1 MDGHINIDHPAPATT
16 STVGGSGGPGD
27 STDGRSSSKKR
38 WQKMPQQDGGT
49 GGHPSYGT
57 TDSVPHVT
65 IRDPSS
71 RPGGPA
77 VSRSGQPGS
86 QARPPGGDGPPGS
99 SAAARHQQEEE
110 EEGLK
115 YGAQHV
121 IKLFVP
127 VTLCMLVVVATISS
141 INFYSTKD
149 VYLVYTPFHE
159 LSDDTGTK
167 IWNALAN
174 SLILMTVIVI
184 MTILLIVLYKRRCYK
199 IIHGWLIMSSLMLL
213 FLFSYLYMEEVL
225 RAYNIP
231 FDYPTALLLMWNF
244 GVVGMI
250 SIHWQGPLR
259 LQQGYLIFIAAL
271 MALVFIKYL
280 PEWTTWVVLAVISI
294 WDLIAVL
301 TPKGPLR
308 ILVET
313 AHERNEQIFPALIYS
328 STIMY
333 SYMGTHSDP
342 SEEALTRG
350 ERAIGTGSTGTVTTS
365 YGSTGTPVHSM
376 SQSSTPAH
384 QPANQQQRQQQPPP
398 PRPDNAEGTPLV
410 SYRENAAVRTAA
422 GQDQSGGFTQ
432 EWADASGQ
440 RVTRRQI
447 EVQANIASNPNRPEY
462 RTVTAGARGG
472 TGDSQQVPLYEQP
485 EERGIK
491 LGLGDF
497 IFYSVLVG
505 KASSYGDWN
514 TTIACFVAILVGL
527 CLTLL
532 LLAIFRKALPAL
544 PISIFF
550 GLIFCFATSV
560 IVKPFTEA
568 LASEQV
574 FI

>member
-1 MDGHINIDHPAPATT
+1 MDGHINIDHPT
-16 STVGGSGGPGD
+16 SASGSGAGLGGD
-27 STDGRSSSKKR
+27 AADGRGSSRKR
-38 WQKMPQQDGGT
+38 WQKMPQDGPGT
-49 GGHPSYGT
+49 HPSYGT
-57 TDSVPHVT
+57 TDSVPNVT
-65 IRDPSS
+65 IRDPN
-71 RPGGPA
+71 
-77 VSRSGQPGS
+77 SRSGQGS
-86 QARPPGGDGPPGS
+86 SHEAGANATRPPGDGPSGAA
-99 SAAARHQQEEE
+99 AAARQREEE

-127 VTLCMLVVVATISS
+127 VTLCMVVVVATISS

-174 SLILMTVIVI
+174 SMILMTVIVI
-184 MTILLIVLYKRRCYK
+184 MTILLIVLYKKRCYK

-213 FLFSYLYMEEVL
+213 FLFSYLYLEEVL

-342 SEEALTRG
+342 SEEALTRSTG
-350 ERAIGTGSTGTVTTS
+350 ERTIGTGSGSGGVGLGGYGTTAS
-365 YGSTGTPVHSM
+365 PVH
-376 SQSSTPAH
+376 AAAVGA
-384 QPANQQQRQQQPPP
+384 QPAAAMATRVPEATN
-398 PRPDNAEGTPLV
+398 NAEGTPLV
-410 SYRENAAVRTAA
+410 TYRVKSGSRGAEH
-422 GQDQSGGFTQ
+422 DQSGGFTQ
-432 EWADASGQ
+432 EWSNNSDQ
-440 RVTRRQI
+440 RVARRQI
-447 EVQANIASNPNRPEY
+447 EVQANIASNPTRPEY
-462 RTVTAGARGG
+462 RTVTADRVERTG
-472 TGDSQQVPLYEQP
+472 TGDSQQVPLYEQA

-532 LLAIFRKALPAL
+532 LLAVFRKALPAL

-550 GLIFCFATSV
+550 GLIFCFVTSV

>member
-1 MDGHINIDHPAPATT
+1 MDGHINIDHPASGSSA
-16 STVGGSGGPGD
+16 GGSGGGGLAGPGSGGD
-27 STDGRSSSKKR
+27 STDGQGSTRKR
-38 WQKMPQQDGGT
+38 WQKMPQEGAAGA
-49 GGHPSYGT
+49 HPSYGT

-71 RPGGPA
+71 RTGPA
-77 VSRSGQPGS
+77 PNRPPGPAAGGG
-86 QARPPGGDGPPGS
+86 QARPPGGGGPPDEG
-99 SAAARHQQEEE
+99 ANRQREEE

-127 VTLCMLVVVATISS
+127 VTLCMVVVVATISS

-174 SLILMTVIVI
+174 SMILMTVIVI

-199 IIHGWLIMSSLMLL
+199 VIHGWLIMSSLMLL
-213 FLFSYLYMEEVL
+213 FLFSYLYLEEVL

-280 PEWTTWVVLAVISI
+280 PEWTTWAVLAVISI

-342 SEEALTRG
+342 SEEALTRSGGLSG
-350 ERAIGTGSTGTVTTS
+350 ERAIGTGSSGTGTTS
-365 YGSTGTPVHSM
+365 YGSTGSPVHNL
-376 SQSSTPAH
+376 SQAG
-384 QPANQQQRQQQPPP
+384 NQQQPL
-398 PRPDNAEGTPLV
+398 DNAE
-410 SYRENAAVRTAA
+410 
-422 GQDQSGGFTQ
+422 DQSGGFTQ
-432 EWADASGQ
+432 EWATSSNQ
-440 RVTRRQI
+440 RIARRQI
-447 EVQANIASNPNRPEY
+447 EVQANIATNPTRPEY
-462 RTVTAGARGG
+462 RTVTADTSRRAAPGAGNRG

-550 GLIFCFATSV
+550 GLIFCFVTSV

>member
-1 MDGHINIDHPAPATT
+1 MDGHINIDHNHQPVAGAN
-16 STVGGSGGPGD
+16 D
-27 STDGRSSSKKR
+27 AADGRGTRKR
-38 WQKMPQQDGGT
+38 WQKMQPDANSSP
-49 GGHPSYGT
+49 HPSYGT
-57 TDSVPHVT
+57 TDSIPQVT
-65 IRDPSS
+65 IRDSSS
-71 RPGGPA
+71 RGRAGP
-77 VSRSGQPGS
+77 SRG
-86 QARPPGGDGPPGS
+86 GPPGS
-99 SAAARHQQEEE
+99 SRQQQQGQQQQQQQEAEQFND

-127 VTLCMLVVVATISS
+127 VTLCMMVVVATISS
-141 INFYSTKD
+141 INFYTIKD

-159 LSDDTGTK
+159 LTDDTGTK

-184 MTILLIVLYKRRCYK
+184 MTILLIVLYKHRCYK
-199 IIHGWLIMSSLMLL
+199 VIHGWLIVSSLLLL
-213 FLFSYLYMEEVL
+213 FLFSGLYLFEIL

-231 FDYPTALLLMWNF
+231 MDWFTAGLLVWNF

-259 LQQGYLIFIAAL
+259 LQQGYLIFVAAL

-280 PEWTTWVVLAVISI
+280 PEWTTWAVLAVISI

-313 AHERNEQIFPALIYS
+313 AQERNEQIFPALIYS

-333 SYMGTHSDP
+333 SYLGTHTDP
-342 SEEALTRG
+342 ERSAPLSG
-350 ERAIGTGSTGTVTTS
+350 ERTIGTGSGS
-365 YGSTGTPVHSM
+365 RMAGGYGAVNNLG
-376 SQSSTPAH
+376 PA
-384 QPANQQQRQQQPPP
+384 QP
-398 PRPDNAEGTPLV
+398 G
-410 SYRENAAVRTAA
+410 AAVE
-422 GQDQSGGFTQ
+422 DQSAGFTQ
-432 EWADASGQ
+432 DWAATANQ

-447 EVQANIASNPNRPEY
+447 EVQANIASNPSRPEY
-462 RTVTAGARGG
+462 RTVTAETNRPGGDQQQGAA
-472 TGDSQQVPLYEQP
+472 LYEQA

-550 GLIFCFATSV
+550 GLIFCFVTSV

-568 LASEQV
+568 LALEQV